1 MRVPQFDGWNKFFF
15 IFYVPAI
22 LTKILWILSM
32 VDSGNENWLDII
44 DDLWRDQAGLVGKST
59 VSVEW
64 FCAPSR
70 SSFNSDKNAS
80 P

>member
-44 DDLWRDQAGLVGKST
+44 DDL
-59 VSVEW
+59 
-64 FCAPSR
+64 
-70 SSFNSDKNAS
+70 
-80 P
+80 